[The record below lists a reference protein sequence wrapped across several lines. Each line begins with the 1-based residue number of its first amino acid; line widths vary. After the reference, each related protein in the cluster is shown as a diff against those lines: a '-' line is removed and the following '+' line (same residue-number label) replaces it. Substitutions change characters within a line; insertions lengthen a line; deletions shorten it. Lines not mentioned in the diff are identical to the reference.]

1 MGRHGRRE
9 EAYVARGAPVSGERG
24 FTLIEVMIAIIIM
37 TVGLLAVAS
46 VFPPGLVL
54 SMYGKD
60 QSKAANLAQRWV
72 EDLKNGPIA
81 TIAAD
86 VGDFGTVASQYYDSN
101 GNGTTAA
108 AAVFT
113 VDLQIEYWVWN
124 AGTGQY
130 VESGSPWT
138 LPGSGQYMYRVSAAT
153 HWLQNGHTVFT
164 SGHLASPNGCVVGGA
179 EVPTG
184 PGCIMISTLV
194 EP

>member
-1 MGRHGRRE
+1 MARYSRRV
-9 EAYVARGAPVSGERG
+9 EAYVARGTPVRDDRG
-24 FTLIEVMIAIIIM
+24 FTLIELMISIIIM

-72 EDLKNGPIA
+72 EDLKNGPVA

-86 VGDFGTVASQYYDSN
+86 AGDFGTVASQYYDAN
-101 GNGTTAA
+101 GNGTTAG

-124 AGTGQY
+124 ASTSQYSESASPWSLPSSGQY
-130 VESGSPWT
+130 V
-138 LPGSGQYMYRVSAAT
+138 YRVSAAT
-153 HWLQNGHTVFT
+153 HWLDKGHTVYT
-164 SGHLASPNGCVVGGA
+164 SGHLASPNGCVVNSA
-179 EVPTG
+179 EVPIG
-184 PGCIMISTLV
+184 PGCIMISTFV

>member
-1 MGRHGRRE
+1 MGRHGRRVE
-9 EAYVARGAPVSGERG
+9 VAVARGAPARDERG

-72 EDLKNGPIA
+72 EDLKNGPVA

-86 VGDFGTVASQYYDSN
+86 AGDFGTVTSQYYDNN
-101 GNGTTAA
+101 GNGTTAG

-113 VDLQIEYWVWN
+113 VDLQVEYWVWN
-124 AGTGQY
+124 AGTSQY
-130 VESGSPWT
+130 VESGTPWT
-138 LPGSGQYMYRVSAAT
+138 LPSSGQYMYRVSAAT
-153 HWLQNGHTVFT
+153 HWLQSGHTVYT
-164 SGHLASPNGCVVGGA
+164 SGHLASPNGCVVNGTA
-179 EVPTG
+179 VPTG
-184 PGCIMISTLV
+184 PGCILISTFV
-194 EP
+194 SP